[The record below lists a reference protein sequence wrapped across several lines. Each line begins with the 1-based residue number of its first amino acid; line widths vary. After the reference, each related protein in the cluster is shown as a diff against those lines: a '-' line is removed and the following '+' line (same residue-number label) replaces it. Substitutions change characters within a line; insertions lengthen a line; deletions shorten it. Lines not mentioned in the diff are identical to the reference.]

1 MSVNGKYDV
10 IKGPVLPPVWRLV
23 DQMCSDKIFGKIFV
37 SEKTI
42 ADFIKLKT
50 FLVGNIL
57 GVKLMILDLKK
68 TKIKKIFVS
77 SPLNSSLIFMQEHS
91 TGWPTCMKQ

>member
-10 IKGPVLPPVWRLV
+10 IKGPVLPPVLRLV
-23 DQMCSDKIFGKIFV
+23 NRMCSDKIFGKTSV

-50 FLVGNIL
+50 FLEGNIL
-57 GVKLMILDLKK
+57 GVKLMTLDLKK
-68 TKIKKIFVS
+68 TKIKFFLSVH
-77 SPLNSSLIFMQEHS
+77 L
-91 TGWPTCMKQ
+91 